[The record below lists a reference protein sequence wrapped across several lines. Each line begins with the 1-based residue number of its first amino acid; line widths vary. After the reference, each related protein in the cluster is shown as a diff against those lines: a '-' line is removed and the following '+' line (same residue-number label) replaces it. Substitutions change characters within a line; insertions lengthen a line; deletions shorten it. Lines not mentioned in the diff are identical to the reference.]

1 LSHGLDNGDGFHEKD
16 MGATMSD
23 EAVHERLWPNA
34 DGTAVPYRVFTD
46 QGVFDREQERIF
58 RGRTW
63 SFLALQA
70 EIPETG
76 DYKSTF
82 IGDTP
87 VVVVRQKDG
96 EPAAWVNRCIHRG
109 AKVCRHNRGKVR
121 NFTCVYHQWQYGLD
135 GKLLGVPFRKGL
147 KGMSGM
153 PDDFDMKD
161 HRLPPLRV
169 ESYGGLIF
177 GTFSSDVESLSDYL
191 GPEMRPW
198 IDRVFH
204 KPVKFIGTLRQRMK
218 SNWKLYFENVK
229 DPYHGHLLHLFHNS
243 FNIGRPNMDVE
254 SALDQRHGMHSAIVA
269 VKTEKSKDTSI
280 YQENTVSTFQDDAT
294 LQDMEVVRMREEF
307 ELPVTNQI
315 QSIFPSLVVQQ
326 IHNSLAARQI
336 VPTGPGEFE
345 LVFHLFGYEDDDD
358 ELRDMRLLQAN
369 LIGPA
374 GYISMEDGEATE
386 LVQAAVSPT
395 GTDASSMML
404 MGHGA
409 PEGHRSLITEEL
421 LRAFWRGYRDIM
433 ED

>member
-1 LSHGLDNGDGFHEKD
+1 
-16 MGATMSD
+16 
-23 EAVHERLWPNA
+23 
-34 DGTAVPYRVFTD
+34 
-46 QGVFDREQERIF
+46 
-58 RGRTW
+58 
-63 SFLALQA
+63 
-70 EIPETG
+70 
-76 DYKSTF
+76 
-82 IGDTP
+82 
-87 VVVVRQKDG
+87 
-96 EPAAWVNRCIHRG
+96 
-109 AKVCRHNRGKVR
+109 
-121 NFTCVYHQWQYGLD
+121 
-135 GKLLGVPFRKGL
+135 
-147 KGMSGM
+147 
-153 PDDFDMKD
+153 
-161 HRLPPLRV
+161 
-169 ESYGGLIF
+169 
-177 GTFSSDVESLSDYL
+177 
-191 GPEMRPW
+191 MRPW

>member
-1 LSHGLDNGDGFHEKD
+1 MS
-16 MGATMSD
+16 ATMENVAAAD
-23 EAVHERLWPNA
+23 RQWPNA
-34 DGTAVPYRVFTD
+34 GGTAVPYSVFTD
-46 QGVFDREQERIF
+46 QAVFDREQERIF

-63 SFLALQA
+63 SFLGLSA
-70 EIPETG
+70 EIPEAG
-76 DYKSTF
+76 DFKSTY

-87 VVVVRQKDG
+87 VVLVREKNGQA
-96 EPAAWVNRCIHRG
+96 AAWVNRCIHRG

-153 PDDFDMKD
+153 PDGFDMGE
-161 HRLPPLRV
+161 HRLPPIRV
-169 ESYGGLIF
+169 ENHGALIF
-177 GTFSSDVESLSDYL
+177 GTFRDDTPPLAEYL
-191 GPEMRPW
+191 GPDMLPW
-198 IDRVFH
+198 LDRVFH
-204 KPVKFIGTLRQRMK
+204 KPVIFLGTLRQRMK

-243 FNIGRPNMDVE
+243 FNIGRPNMDVA
-254 SALDQRHGMHSAIVA
+254 SALDERTGLHSAIVA
-269 VKTEKSKDTSI
+269 VKTEKSDDTSI
-280 YQENTVSTFQDDAT
+280 YQENRVTTFRDDAK
-294 LQDMEVVRMREEF
+294 LQDPEVIRMREEF

-336 VPTGPGEFE
+336 IPKSPGEFE
-345 LVFHLFGYEDDDD
+345 LVFHLFGYEDDDE

-386 LVQAAVSPT
+386 LVQAAVSPV

-404 MGHGA
+404 MGEGA
-409 PEGHRSLITEEL
+409 PEGHKSLITEEL
-421 LRAFWRGYRDIM
+421 LRAFWRGYRGIM

>member
-1 LSHGLDNGDGFHEKD
+1 MNAAMEDAA
-16 MGATMSD
+16 MG
-23 EAVHERLWPNA
+23 ERLWPNA
-34 DGTAVPYRVFTD
+34 GGTAVPYRVFTD
-46 QGVFDREQERIF
+46 QAVFEREQERIF

-63 SFLALQA
+63 SFLGLDA
-70 EIPETG
+70 EIPEAG

-87 VVVVRQKDG
+87 VVLVREKDG
-96 EPAAWVNRCIHRG
+96 SAAAWVNRCIHRG

-121 NFTCVYHQWQYGLD
+121 NFTCVYHQWQFGLD

-153 PDDFDMKD
+153 PEGFRMSE
-161 HRLPPLRV
+161 HRLSPVRV
-169 ESYGGLIF
+169 ESYRGLIF
-177 GTFSSDVESLSDYL
+177 GTFSEETPPLADYL
-191 GPEMRPW
+191 GPDMHPW
-198 IDRVFH
+198 LDRVFH
-204 KPVKFIGTLRQRMK
+204 KPVRFLGTLRQRMK

-243 FNIGRPNMDVE
+243 FNIGRPNMDVA
-254 SALDQRHGMHSAIVA
+254 SALDQRHGLHSAIVA

-280 YQENTVSTFQDDAT
+280 YQENQVSTFHDDAK
-294 LQDMEVVRMREEF
+294 LEDPEVIRMRDEF

-336 VPTGPGEFE
+336 IPKAPGEFE
-345 LVFHLFGYEDDDD
+345 LIFHLFGYEDDDED
-358 ELRDMRLLQAN
+358 LRELRLLQAN
-369 LIGPA
+369 LVGPA

-386 LVQAAVSPT
+386 LVQAAVSST

-404 MGHGA
+404 MGEGA